1 MLLLS
6 AESHIHGSADVLL
19 LLVGFQVVG
28 SMSHYQKESNDD
40 RDCAKCRREDE
51 TEVVKS
57 EVLP

>member
-1 MLLLS
+1 MY
-6 AESHIHGSADVLL
+6 HIHGSVNVLL